1 MADLKENVKA
11 AIEKVKEQFISDEK
25 VLSRLDAYLSDKTD
39 ERIIAFCSKDAD
51 KIKKELSQWESRK
64 KKQNK
69 SVTTTSIETSTET
82 KKTFAEVIATFAND
96 SDKVTFN
103 NYKDANAILSNI
115 EKIIE
120 RVKQLQKE
128 KLDAR
133 LQNLKEE
140 KEKLDKEIEL
150 LSKL

>member
-69 SVTTTSIETSTET
+69 PVTSIETTTET
-82 KKTFAEVIATFAND
+82 KKQTFAEVIATFAND
-96 SDKVTFN
+96 TDKVTFN

-120 RVKQLQKE
+120 RVKELQKE
-128 KLDAR
+128 KLDVH